1 MISRNPKYLTFIVDV
16 PKQKQ
21 LLSNLRNGWIK
32 TAAIGAKL
40 WNEEVTEICAV
51 TSKGDIA
58 TGNICVPRSELVEF
72 CWRVLEETG
81 EIPPMAETIA
91 NILKERKHD

>member
-1 MISRNPKYLTFIVDV
+1 MISRNPKDLTLVVDV
-16 PKQKQ
+16 PEQKQ
-21 LLSNLRNGWIK
+21 LSSNLRNGWIT
-32 TAAIGAKL
+32 TAGIGAKI
-40 WNEEVTEICAV
+40 WDKDVTEIYAI

-58 TGNICVPRSELVEF
+58 TGNIRVPQDELVEF